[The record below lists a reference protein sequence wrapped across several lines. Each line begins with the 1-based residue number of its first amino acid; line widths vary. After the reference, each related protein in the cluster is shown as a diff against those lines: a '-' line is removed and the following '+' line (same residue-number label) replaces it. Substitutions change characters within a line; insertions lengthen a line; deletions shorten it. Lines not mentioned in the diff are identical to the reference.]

1 MTAHIKPADKLTN
14 KQKKAINEYTAE
26 EIKRQG
32 ADVMRRLFKLTCV
45 SLHEQF
51 GFGAERC
58 TRLIADISDLA
69 EKHSKDEIFWAH
81 VDQVMKQMGMEFIPE
96 NYEEMDR

>member
-14 KQKKAINEYTAE
+14 KQKEAINEYTAE

-32 ADVMRRLFKLTCV
+32 ADVMRRLFKLVCA
-45 SLHEQF
+45 SLTEPF

-58 TRLIADISDLA
+58 SRLIKEVSDLA
-69 EKHSKDEIFWAH
+69 EKHPKDEVFWAH
-81 VDQVMKQMGMEFIPE
+81 VDQVMEQMGIEFSPE

>member
-1 MTAHIKPADKLTN
+1 MTAHIKPADKLTK
-14 KQKKAINEYTAE
+14 KQKEAINEYTAE

-32 ADVMRRLFKLTCV
+32 ADVMRRLFKLVCA
-45 SLHEQF
+45 SLNEQF

-58 TRLIADISDLA
+58 SRLIKEVSDLA
-69 EKHSKDEIFWAH
+69 EKHPKDEVFWAH
-81 VDQVMKQMGMEFIPE
+81 VDQVMEQMGMEFIPE

>member
-1 MTAHIKPADKLTN
+1 MTAHIKPADRLTT
-14 KQKKAINEYTAE
+14 KQKEAINEYTAE

-32 ADVMRRLFKLTCV
+32 ADVMRRLFKLVCV
-45 SLHEQF
+45 SLNEQF

-58 TRLIADISDLA
+58 SRLITEVSDLA

>member
-14 KQKKAINEYTAE
+14 KQKEAINEYTAE

-32 ADVMRRLFKLTCV
+32 ADVMRRLFKLVCV

-58 TRLIADISDLA
+58 SRLIKEVSDLA
-69 EKHSKDEIFWAH
+69 EKHPKDEVFWSH

>member
-1 MTAHIKPADKLTN
+1 MNAHIKAADRLSNARKE
-14 KQKKAINEYTAE
+14 AINAYTAE

-32 ADVMRRLFKLTCV
+32 ADVMRRLFKLVCV
-45 SLHEQF
+45 SLNEQF

-58 TRLIADISDLA
+58 SRLIAEVSSLA
-69 EKHSKDEIFWAH
+69 EKHPEDEVFWTH